1 MSCNNNYISSL
12 ITDVITKMTKM
23 TTTTPLDS
31 LHAALEKGS
40 RTEID
45 EIVEKLHPSEIAD
58 TLEALPKKQRDNLW
72 QQDSLDQKEVLPYV
86 NDGVS
91 GELMLNMAP
100 TELASAVQT
109 MDTDDA
115 ADVLQNLPDEVVEK
129 VLPAMDM
136 QHYRRL
142 RQVLFYPEDS
152 AGGLMNT
159 DILTVRTEMTL
170 KMVLRYLRRF
180 KNLPEKTDVLFVVDN
195 KNVYRGVLLITDL
208 LTSRPKLT
216 VEQVMSTEIE
226 AIKAQMSAH
235 DVALLFEQRDFL
247 SAPVVDDQGILV
259 GRITVDDVVDVIRA
273 EADHNLMGRA
283 GLDEDDDMFAPVL
296 ATTRNRAL
304 WLGVN
309 LATAFLAAY
318 VIGLFEA
325 TLEKM
330 VALAVLM
337 PVVASMGGIAGSQTL
352 TIVIR
357 GMAIGQITHTN
368 TPFLLR
374 KELIVSLLNG
384 VIWALVVA
392 IIAILWF
399 GSMKLGMI
407 IGAALVI
414 NLFVAAL
421 SGVLIPFLLQRL
433 SIDPALAS
441 SVTLTTITDVIGFGT
456 LLGLATI
463 LLTVS

>member
-1 MSCNNNYISSL
+1 MSIS
-12 ITDVITKMTKM
+12 
-23 TTTTPLDS
+23 TPLES
-31 LHAALEKGS
+31 LQDALEKGS
-40 RTEID
+40 RAEIED
-45 EIVEKLHPSEIAD
+45 IVEKLHPSEIAD
-58 TLEALPKKQRDNLW
+58 SLEALPKKQRDNLW
-72 QQDSLDQKEVLPYV
+72 QQDSLDQKAVLPYV
-86 NDGVS
+86 SDGVS
-91 GELMLNMAP
+91 GELMLNMPP
-100 TELASAVQT
+100 TELASAVQS
-109 MDTDDA
+109 MATDDA
-115 ADVLQNLPDEVVEK
+115 VDVLQNLPDDIVEQ
-129 VLPAMDM
+129 VLPAMDRH
-136 QHYRRL
+136 HYSRL
-142 RQVLFYPEDS
+142 RQVLFYPENS

-159 DILTVRTEMTL
+159 DLLTVRTEMTL
-170 KMVLRYLRRF
+170 KQVLRYLRRF
-180 KNLPEKTDVLFVVDN
+180 DKLPEKTDVLMVVDN
-195 KNVYRGVLLITDL
+195 NNLYRGMLLITDL
-208 LTSRPKLT
+208 LTSKPNLT
-216 VEQVMSTEIE
+216 VEQVMFTEIE
-226 AIKAQMSAH
+226 AIEAQMSAH
-235 DVALLFEQRDFL
+235 DVALLFEQRDLL
-247 SAPVVDDQGILV
+247 SAPVVDEQGILV

-273 EADHNLMGRA
+273 EADHHLMGRA

-337 PVVASMGGIAGSQTL
+337 PIVASMGGIAGSQTL

-357 GMAIGQITHTN
+357 GMAVGQITHTN

-392 IIAILWF
+392 VITLLWF
-399 GSMKLGMI
+399 GSLKLGLI
-407 IGAALVI
+407 IGAALII
-414 NLFVAAL
+414 NLFCAAL

-441 SVTLTTITDVIGFGT
+441 SVTLTTITDVVGFGT

-463 LLTVS
+463 LLNI

>member
-1 MSCNNNYISSL
+1 
-12 ITDVITKMTKM
+12 
-23 TTTTPLDS
+23 
-31 LHAALEKGS
+31 
-40 RTEID
+40 
-45 EIVEKLHPSEIAD
+45 
-58 TLEALPKKQRDNLW
+58 
-72 QQDSLDQKEVLPYV
+72 
-86 NDGVS
+86 
-91 GELMLNMAP
+91 
-100 TELASAVQT
+100 
-109 MDTDDA
+109 
-115 ADVLQNLPDEVVEK
+115 
-129 VLPAMDM
+129 
-136 QHYRRL
+136 
-142 RQVLFYPEDS
+142 
-152 AGGLMNT
+152 
-159 DILTVRTEMTL
+159 
-170 KMVLRYLRRF
+170 
-180 KNLPEKTDVLFVVDN
+180 
-195 KNVYRGVLLITDL
+195 VLLITDL
-208 LTSRPKLT
+208 LTSSPNLT

-226 AIKAQMSAH
+226 AIEAQMSAH
-235 DVALLFEQRDFL
+235 DVALLFEQRDWIT
-247 SAPVVDDQGILV
+247 APVIDEQGILV

-357 GMAIGQITHTN
+357 GMAVGQITHTN

-374 KELIVSLLNG
+374 KELVVSLLNG

-392 IIAILWF
+392 VIAILWF
-399 GSMKLGMI
+399 GSLKLGLI
-407 IGAALVI
+407 IGAALII
-414 NLFVAAL
+414 NLFCAAL
-421 SGVLIPFLLQRL
+421 AGVLIPFLLQRL

-441 SVTLTTITDVIGFGT
+441 SVTLTTITDVVGFGT
-456 LLGLATI
+456 LLGLATV
-463 LLTVS
+463 LLNI